1 MYCLHVPFAKHI
13 ICLEKS
19 RESIDEVGKLINE
32 FNKVAVYILNE
43 NNQLHY
49 MPAIAVNLK
58 VLSVFAFYDK
68 KCLSVLACLAVPA
81 PDTLRITERELR
93 EVKRSVSCLLQSKRQ
108 MFEGVT

>member
-1 MYCLHVPFAKHI
+1 MPFAKHI

-43 NNQLHY
+43 KNQLHY

-58 VLSVFAFYDK
+58 VLSVFVFFDK
-68 KCLSVLACLAVPA
+68 KCLLVLACLAVTCSRHA
-81 PDTLRITERELR
+81 LNHEERAAGDEAFNFLLA
-93 EVKRSVSCLLQSKRQ
+93 SVQKAN
-108 MFEGVT
+108 V

>member
-1 MYCLHVPFAKHI
+1 MPFAKHI

-58 VLSVFAFYDK
+58 VLSVFAR
-68 KCLSVLACLAVPA
+68 CLYLTNISPFSISYPQGAH
-81 PDTLRITERELR
+81 
-93 EVKRSVSCLLQSKRQ
+93 
-108 MFEGVT
+108 